1 VAEIVEVELGP
12 DELSALRGA
21 ADRIRERV
29 GDLAAAS

>member
-1 VAEIVEVELGP
+1 VEVELSP
-12 DELSALRGA
+12 DELTALRGA